1 LWPLDCWTAGAW
13 HYSCFPT
20 PLDGWTAGGCLLLG
34 SHHFQEGQRVW
45 PHAMLKLVLK
55 DQHASLGRIL
65 TELLD
70 CVFRQPAGAPDAQ
83 EYAAILWGLT
93 GQSSII
99 QEIFESLMASCPGP
113 VSMTAQMTHPV
124 TLVRNSC
131 CSTQG
136 CHPLTAE
143 QGKQE
148 DPENPRTTIVSMKQW
163 HPPQAGHC

>member
-1 LWPLDCWTAGAW
+1 M
-13 HYSCFPT
+13 
-20 PLDGWTAGGCLLLG
+20 
-34 SHHFQEGQRVW
+34 W

-99 QEIFESLMASCPGP
+99 QEIFESLMASCP
-113 VSMTAQMTHPV
+113 
-124 TLVRNSC
+124 
-131 CSTQG
+131 
-136 CHPLTAE
+136 E
-143 QGKQE
+143 
-148 DPENPRTTIVSMKQW
+148 
-163 HPPQAGHC
+163 